1 MAEIIAIIANIV
13 TIISGIVAIISGIAA
28 IFTGGRFV
36 RIVFL
41 VSVCAFALIGNSMLI
56 YVFIYN
62 KPVAM
67 IVTSFSS
74 FSEGNYKGKQQQFY
88 SFPINFYNK
97 FLDIKYR
104 NSNDKGDG
112 QVSSYLMYSVS
123 SSDQYNK
130 LLDPTTNIDIN
141 FQKNVESQVF
151 VNTNFSNTIG
161 INDGNSWDEPS
172 GWAGINFETN
182 KIYPA
187 REVILVLD
195 FRELGKSQEDVL
207 KNTPRFLFVDSLNPK
222 PTEITEQGEELLKNR
237 FKEMQELSNSK
248 GLIWS
253 QRIENPPQGLV
264 LLRWKPN

>member
-1 MAEIIAIIANIV
+1 MAELIAIIANIV
-13 TIISGIVAIISGIAA
+13 TIISGLIA
-28 IFTGGRFV
+28 IFTGRRV
-36 RIVFL
+36 RI
-41 VSVCAFALIGNSMLI
+41 AFSIIAVACALIGNSILI
-56 YVFIYN
+56 YVFTQN

-74 FSEGNYKGKQQQFY
+74 FNKGNYEGKQQQFY

-97 FLDIKYR
+97 FLDIKYHT
-104 NSNDKGDG
+104 SNDKGNG
-112 QVSSYLMYSVS
+112 QVSSYLMYFVS

-130 LLDPTTNIDIN
+130 LLDPNTNIDIN

-161 INDGNSWDEPS
+161 INDGNSWDEPL
-172 GWAGINFETN
+172 GWTGINFDTN

-187 REVILVLD
+187 RELILVLD

-207 KNTPRFLFVDSLNPK
+207 KNPPRFLFVDSLNPK

-237 FKEMQELSNSK
+237 FKEMQVLSNSK